1 MLFLKTLDLLY
12 KMTNPMNV
20 VTITDKLIQ
29 HLRQTQDQYLRT
41 ELVSRITQL
50 AERYYLLLYP
60 GSFYIYQ

>member
-1 MLFLKTLDLLY
+1 
-12 KMTNPMNV
+12 MTNPVNV

-50 AERYYLLLYP
+50 AER
-60 GSFYIYQ
+60 